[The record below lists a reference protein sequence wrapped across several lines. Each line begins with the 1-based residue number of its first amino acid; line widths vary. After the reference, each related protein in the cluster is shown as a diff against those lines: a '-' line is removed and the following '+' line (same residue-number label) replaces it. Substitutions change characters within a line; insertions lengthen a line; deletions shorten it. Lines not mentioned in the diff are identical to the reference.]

1 MQLINTIA
9 VGIAFIFATASAL
22 PRELKFQNKQFSGNP
37 FQVTNLLIDSV
48 EDGDVS
54 IAFTVY
60 DPDPL
65 AMTTTNCTAHWPYG
79 SDGYPQAIYKS
90 CGNSSVAWHMEEYEP
105 VEEFE
110 NGIDFTTE
118 LKDTFKDPT

>member
-9 VGIAFIFATASAL
+9 VGFAFILATVSAL
-22 PRELKFQNKQFSGNP
+22 PRALKFQNKQFSGNP
-37 FQVTNLLIDSV
+37 FQITNLLIDSV

-65 AMTTTNCTAHWPYG
+65 ANTTTNCSAHWPYG
-79 SDGYPQAIYKS
+79 SDGYPSAIYKS
-90 CGNSSVAWHMEEYEP
+90 CGNTSFAWHMDEYEP

-110 NGIDFTTE
+110 NGIDFTIE